1 MSLSSAEGPM
11 GLRGEQRTAPL
22 DEYQYIQESIVY
34 SLYLML
40 HTYREEHTQHGR
52 RQWMCGGGLMAE
64 VGL

>member
-22 DEYQYIQESIVY
+22 DEYQYMQESIVY

-40 HTYREEHTQHGR
+40 HTYREEYK
-52 RQWMCGGGLMAE
+52 LSMADGNGCA
-64 VGL
+64 VAG